1 MNDSW
6 GAPPQ
11 DAPLGAVGRRASL
24 LKQIRLA
31 AGFLTIFPFVDGR
44 SSTPEEVSAS
54 LGWFPL
60 VGFAIGSALA
70 AEDYLLGFACGGAI
84 RAALTVMTLSIITG
98 AVHLDGLADT
108 ADALG
113 AGRDRKRA
121 LEILRDSRIGTF
133 GASALF
139 FALAL
144 KILAIAATAGK
155 LRYAALWL
163 APGLARWAMV
173 ALAYRLDYLRADGA
187 GTMLLAH
194 DSRRNFILASLV
206 AIAGVLPLVGCNS
219 LRVSTI
225 AIATTLALGAFYRKW
240 LGGLTG
246 DLIGAAGEIVETAA
260 LLAMST

>member
-1 MNDSW
+1 MNDVGS
-6 GAPPQ
+6 APSR
-11 DAPLGAVGRRASL
+11 DAAPGAVGRRHSIL
-24 LKQIRLA
+24 TQIRLA
-31 AGFLTIFPFVDGR
+31 AGFLTIFPLVDSHGN
-44 SSTPEEVSAS
+44 TPQEVSAS

-60 VGFAIGSALA
+60 VGFAIGGALA
-70 AEDYLLGFACGGAI
+70 AEAYLLGFVCGDAI
-84 RAALTVMTLSIITG
+84 RAAAIVMTLAMVTG

-139 FALAL
+139 FVLAL
-144 KILAIAATAGK
+144 KVLAIAATAGK

-163 APGLARWAMV
+163 APGVARWTMV

-187 GTMLLAH
+187 GTTLLAR
-194 DSRRNFILASLV
+194 DGRRNFILASSIT
-206 AIAGVLPLVGCNS
+206 IAGALPLFGYHS
-219 LRVSTI
+219 LRASITTI
-225 AIATTLALGAFYRKW
+225 AITLALGVFYRKW

>member
-1 MNDSW
+1 MNDSAGARPED
-6 GAPPQ
+6 GAP
-11 DAPLGAVGRRASL
+11 GAVGPPTSVL
-24 LKQIRLA
+24 TQIRLA
-31 AGFLTIFPFVDGR
+31 AGFLTIFPLVDGQA
-44 SSTPEEVSAS
+44 SAPEEVSAS

-70 AEDYLLGFACGGAI
+70 AEDYLLGFVCGSAI
-84 RAALTVMTLSIITG
+84 RAAIVVMTLAIITG

-133 GASALF
+133 GACALF
-139 FALAL
+139 FVLAL
-144 KILAIAATAGK
+144 KVLAIAGSGGK

-163 APGLARWAMV
+163 APGIARWAMV
-173 ALAYRLDYLRADGA
+173 ALAHRLDYLRPDGA
-187 GTMLLAH
+187 GTTLLAH
-194 DSRRNFILASLV
+194 DGRRNLMLASSI
-206 AIAGVLPLVGCNS
+206 AIAGALPLAGYHS
-219 LRVSTI
+219 IRVLITVI
-225 AIATTLALGAFYRKW
+225 AITVGIGAFYRKW

>member
-1 MNDSW
+1 MNDTG
-6 GAPPQ
+6 GARSPDGPSET
-11 DAPLGAVGRRASL
+11 VGRRASVL
-24 LKQIRLA
+24 TQIRLA
-31 AGFLTIFPFVDGR
+31 AGFLTILPLVDSQGDA
-44 SSTPEEVSAS
+44 PEEVSAS

-60 VGFAIGSALA
+60 VGFGIGGALA
-70 AEDYLLGFACGGAI
+70 GEDYLLGFLCGDAI
-84 RAALTVMTLSIITG
+84 RAALLVMTLAIVTG

-139 FALAL
+139 FVLAL
-144 KILAIAATAGK
+144 KLLAIAATAGK

-163 APGLARWAMV
+163 APGVARWAMV
-173 ALAYRLDYLRADGA
+173 ALACRLDYLRANGA
-187 GTMLLAH
+187 GTTLLAH
-194 DSRRNFILASLV
+194 DSRRNFILASSI
-206 AIAGVLPLVGCNS
+206 AIAAALPLAGYHS
-219 LRVSTI
+219 LRVSITAA
-225 AIATTLALGAFYRKW
+225 AITFALGALYRKW

-260 LLAMST
+260 LIAMSA